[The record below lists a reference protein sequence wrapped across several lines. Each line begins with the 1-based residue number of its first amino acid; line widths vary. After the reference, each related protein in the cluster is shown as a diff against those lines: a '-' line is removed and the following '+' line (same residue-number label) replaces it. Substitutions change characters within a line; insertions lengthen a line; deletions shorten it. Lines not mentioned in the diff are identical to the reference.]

1 LGLTHRLLSLPLQQH
16 VTSGL
21 NRWFPQVCNANRST
35 YPGCDFTRSLA
46 ATWEP
51 KHAAIASANPKR
63 RIGSSLFDCKARIVH
78 STFTEQK
85 ILSHGYPITCATC
98 IDLAEIRMRFPF
110 GWQASYLAQR
120 KISRVVSGARR
131 KSGVFDTSDSMSAQG
146 H

>member
-110 GWQASYLAQR
+110 GWQAMLF
-120 KISRVVSGARR
+120 GATRNQPRGFRR
-131 KSGVFDTSDSMSAQG
+131 TAEIWSFDTSDSMSAPG